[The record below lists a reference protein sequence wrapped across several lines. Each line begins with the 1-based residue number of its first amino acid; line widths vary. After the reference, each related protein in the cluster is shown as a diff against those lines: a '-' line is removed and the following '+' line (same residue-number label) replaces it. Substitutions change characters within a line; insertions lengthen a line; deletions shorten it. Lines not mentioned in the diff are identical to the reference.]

1 MSGAGSSTGFI
12 FSYNAEDEDVQALAS
27 ALQTPPSTFATTT
40 STTSRR
46 AGLGSAPRR
55 LYVDD
60 DFIPYGPTTYRKGKV
75 RFVPGGLLGGE
86 EEEPQIG
93 VKQEKGKGKATDQ
106 HYVKEDEEALVAKP
120 QRKVEMSGNAVKGL
134 YASIVG
140 LRSTPSTSTSSATTP
155 RRSPSPHLDRKP
167 QFSPPSKPTLSSST
181 TEEDIVLSSDSEPE
195 PPSPEENPSDSEDD
209 DVIILDPLTNLPESR
224 ILPPPRKKPRLKPRL
239 IHELLGDSTDPVLVP
254 PTHYALPETNFG
266 YRLLSKQGWKEGATL
281 GKQGGLKVP
290 LKAIE
295 KFDRKGL
302 GLEEKKKAQW
312 KLTAKEKE
320 DERRRVELE
329 ERDKRGRGSRGMA
342 RKIRMENAE
351 RKAWI
356 AYMNR

>member
-1 MSGAGSSTGFI
+1 M
-12 FSYNAEDEDVQALAS
+12 
-27 ALQTPPSTFATTT
+27 
-40 STTSRR
+40 
-46 AGLGSAPRR
+46 
-55 LYVDD
+55 DD

-75 RFVPGGLLGGE
+75 RFVPGGLLGGQ
-86 EEEPQIG
+86 EEEPRVD
-93 VKQEKGKGKATDQ
+93 VKREKGKAKARDQ
-106 HYVKEDEEALVAKP
+106 DTIKEDEEEPVAKR

-140 LRSTPSTSTSSATTP
+140 LGSTPSTSTSSATTP

-167 QFSPPSKPTLSSST
+167 KRSSPSLPSLSCAIV
-181 TEEDIVLSSDSEPE
+181 EPDIVLSSDSEPE
-195 PPSPEENPSDSEDD
+195 PPSPQENSPDSEDD
-209 DVIILDPLTNLPESR
+209 DVIILDPLTNLPEHR
-224 ILPPPRKKPRLKPRL
+224 IPSPPRKKPRLKPRL
-239 IHELLGDSTDPVLVP
+239 IHELLGDSNDPVLVP
-254 PTHYALPETNFG
+254 PTHYSLPETNFG

-281 GKQGGLKVP
+281 GRQGGLKVP

-320 DERRRVELE
+320 DERRRLELE

-342 RKIRMENAE
+342 RKLRLENAE